1 MRRLVFI
8 FVACML
14 MLSVCCT
21 GNKASVDDTQKDSS
35 VVVIDSI
42 SFFGVHIG
50 DSLMPTIE
58 RLAEIRLLKDWDHD
72 EAETYPVDFGGE
84 RWGRAFFSFE
94 RDVLHSVRFM
104 ADADTKR
111 DADSIFNELSGAFGK
126 KYPIFLPKSD
136 SIGELSI
143 TYGVEDKYCIWLMTM
158 RDGGTYTI
166 WLEYQNNDLWRRLI
180 EQSKNE
186 I

>member
-8 FVACML
+8 FVAAMVL
-14 MLSVCCT
+14 LSVCCT
-21 GNKASVDDTQKDSS
+21 GNKASVCDTAKDSS
-35 VVVIDSI
+35 KIVIDSI
-42 SFFGVHIG
+42 SFFGAHLG
-50 DSLMPTIE
+50 DSLMPTVE
-58 RLAEIRLLKDWDHD
+58 RLSEIRLLKDWDHD

-84 RWGRAFFSFE
+84 RWDYALLRFE
-94 RDVLHSVRFM
+94 RDVLYSVRFM
-104 ADADTKR
+104 TDADTKHE
-111 DADSIFNELSGAFGK
+111 ADSVFDELSGAFGK
-126 KYPIFLPKSD
+126 KYPIYLPKSD

-158 RDGGTYTI
+158 RDGGSYTI
-166 WLEYQNNDLWRRLI
+166 YLEYQNNDLWARLI

>member
-8 FVACML
+8 FVACIL

-21 GNKASVDDTQKDSS
+21 GNKVSVDDTQKDSS

-42 SFFGVHIG
+42 SFFGAHIG
-50 DSLMPTIE
+50 DSLMPTVE

-72 EAETYPVDFGGE
+72 DAETYPVDFGGK
-84 RWGRAFFSFE
+84 RWGRAFFYFE
-94 RDVLHSVRFM
+94 RDVLYSVRFM

-111 DADSIFNELSGAFGK
+111 EADSVFEELSVAFGK

-143 TYGVEDKYCIWLMTM
+143 TYGDEDKYCIWLMTM

-166 WLEYQNNDLWRRLI
+166 SLEYQNHDLWSKLN